1 MAQVAD
7 VTTKLMVGISPE
19 AWAKWAAP
27 VEEVSE
33 CELITGEFQWLS
45 RASDAVL
52 RVVSPGIGEFILIL
66 ELQLYYLLRMPVRL
80 RAYAG
85 LAEEKY
91 NLPVYPV
98 LINLLRPG
106 RGTQIPDRY
115 ESDFLGLKARQDF
128 RVINAWELSAAEMLD
143 RPDPALWPLTP
154 LMDGGNA
161 EAMLVRAKEQL
172 RQNLQLKQIGRVED
186 MQAALATAASFVFNL
201 NVFDRVFGG
210 GYMDWVVESPLFKE
224 IVRQREQV
232 AHQQGLLEGREEGR
246 EELLTHLVTGR
257 FGKLDDQTLK
267 VLSDLSADRVNALA
281 ESFSSFNDREEFL
294 AWLAQSART
303 GASAQNGE
311 VKSS

>member
-1 MAQVAD
+1 VGAQNGKKDAE
-7 VTTKLMVGISPE
+7 LELLAGWMVG
-19 AWAKWAAP
+19 
-27 VEEVSE
+27 
-33 CELITGEFQWLS
+33 EFDTFA

-52 RVVSPGIGEFILIL
+52 RVVSPGIGEFILII
-66 ELQLYYLLRMPVRL
+66 ELQLFYLLRMPVRL

-106 RGTQIPDRY
+106 RGTKIPDRY

-128 RVINAWELSAAEMLD
+128 RVINAWELSAAERLD

-186 MQAALATAASFVFNL
+186 MQATLATAASFVFNL

-210 GYMDWVVESPLFKE
+210 GYMDWVVESPSFKE

-232 AHQQGLLEGREEGR
+232 ARQQGLQEGREEGR
-246 EELLTHLVTGR
+246 EELLTHMLTGR
-257 FGKLDDQTLK
+257 FGALDDQTLK
-267 VLSDLSADRVNALA
+267 RLSDLSADRAFALA
-281 ESFSSFNDREEFL
+281 ESFSAFKDREEL
-294 AWLAQSART
+294 LVWLTQGANTS
-303 GASAQNGE
+303 ASAQNGE